1 MTPADHPERP
11 ILDHL
16 ESLQDMVLEQLDE
29 LNQRLEATLAN
40 LGVRVGRSSPAK
52 AYVDNASQATASM
65 GSEIASN

>member
-1 MTPADHPERP
+1 MTPAEQSERP

-40 LGVRVGRSSPAK
+40 LGARVGRSSPTTP
-52 AYVDNASQATASM
+52 YVDSDSQATASL